1 MSASRLAVLGHELRS
16 PVAALVAIAETLS
29 RRRES
34 LAPADV
40 RRLLELALVA
50 GRDVE
55 RIVVDVAP
63 TALRCQR
70 VELSRLVA
78 DAVLTAGLRGAAVR
92 GTAEPDLPAIV
103 ADPVRLRQALA
114 SLIAN
119 AVAHAPTGTQIVV
132 TASARAGA
140 VELAV
145 SDAGEGIRPDRQAA
159 IFEPGVRFAARPGQ
173 GIGLAVAR
181 EIAEA
186 HGGWIEVDS
195 APGRGTTFRLVLPPA
210 AGAPA

>member
-1 MSASRLAVLGHELRS
+1 
-16 PVAALVAIAETLS
+16 
-29 RRRES
+29 
-34 LAPADV
+34 
-40 RRLLELALVA
+40 
-50 GRDVE
+50 
-55 RIVVDVAP
+55 
-63 TALRCQR
+63 
-70 VELSRLVA
+70 
-78 DAVLTAGLRGAAVR
+78 
-92 GTAEPDLPAIV
+92 
-103 ADPVRLRQALA
+103 VRLRQALA

-159 IFEPGVRFAARPGQ
+159 IFEPGVRFADRPGQ